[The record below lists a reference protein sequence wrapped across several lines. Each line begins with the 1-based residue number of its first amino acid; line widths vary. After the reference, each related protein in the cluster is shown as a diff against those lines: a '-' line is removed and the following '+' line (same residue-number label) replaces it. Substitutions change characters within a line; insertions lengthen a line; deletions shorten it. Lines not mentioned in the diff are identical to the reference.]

1 MPSRWPFLTRN
12 LASLALLI
20 LALGLSACAS
30 GAKPGAMFPP
40 NAPQTTIGPNSTLW
54 EGVAIRRVSG
64 GSETNPLWLPD
75 VSSNELAEALRL
87 SLAARGMFTR
97 NNERF
102 RLEATLVS
110 LDRPMAGINLTVTSK
125 IRYYLT
131 RVAENAV
138 VFDLEIVATSTAN
151 FGAHSMFNERLRLA
165 NEGAIRE
172 NIAQFLTALIAAERE
187 NPQAF
192 GRPPTPVHPRV
203 AARLQPH

>member
-1 MPSRWPFLTRN
+1 M
-12 LASLALLI
+12 ASLRFACSRNFTPMVLLI
-20 LALGLSACAS
+20 LTLGLSACAS

-40 NAPQTTIGPNSTLW
+40 NTSLTTIGPNSSLR
-54 EGVAIRRVSG
+54 EAVAIGQVSG
-64 GSETNPLWLPD
+64 GNETNPLWLPD
-75 VSSNELAEALRL
+75 VSSNEFAEALRL

-97 NNERF
+97 NNDRF
-102 RLEATLVS
+102 RLEATLIS

-131 RVAENAV
+131 RFAENAV

-192 GRPPTPVHPRV
+192 GRTPPPRTS
-203 AARLQPH
+203 

>member
-1 MPSRWPFLTRN
+1 
-12 LASLALLI
+12 
-20 LALGLSACAS
+20 
-30 GAKPGAMFPP
+30 
-40 NAPQTTIGPNSTLW
+40 
-54 EGVAIRRVSG
+54 
-64 GSETNPLWLPD
+64 
-75 VSSNELAEALRL
+75 
-87 SLAARGMFTR
+87 MFTR
-97 NNERF
+97 NNDRF
-102 RLEATLVS
+102 RLEATLIS

-187 NPQAF
+187 NPQGF
-192 GRPPTPVHPRV
+192 GSAPTPGHPRV
-203 AARLQPH
+203 AARRQPQ